1 MKTPRRSHLRLE
13 TPPGGDDALT
23 GPVEDYLKAIYE
35 IGRGSVSVA
44 TNDIAQRLN
53 LAAASV
59 SGMVRRLADQGLL
72 SYERY
77 RGVMLTDSG
86 RRAALRTIRRHRVIE
101 AYLSHALQYPWDRV
115 HDEAERLE
123 HAASDELVDRMAE
136 AIGEPLVDP
145 HGAPIPSR
153 EGLVDETVYL
163 ALAEL
168 GSGFAARV
176 VEVSDDDP
184 EMLRY
189 LAELNILPGVEIV
202 VLSKAP
208 YEGPISIRVG
218 SERISIGPALA
229 SQVLVEPLQT
239 PDAPSH

>member
-1 MKTPRRSHLRLE
+1 
-13 TPPGGDDALT
+13 
-23 GPVEDYLKAIYE
+23 
-35 IGRGSVSVA
+35 
-44 TNDIAQRLN
+44 
-53 LAAASV
+53 
-59 SGMVRRLADQGLL
+59 
-72 SYERY
+72 
-77 RGVMLTDSG
+77 
-86 RRAALRTIRRHRVIE
+86 
-101 AYLSHALQYPWDRV
+101 
-115 HDEAERLE
+115 
-123 HAASDELVDRMAE
+123 MAE